1 MFQMKLNY
9 FTTDESFPFFI
20 QYGFHKEDLYLHS
33 HENFLELVIV
43 LSGSATHIVNNEDFY
58 ISKGD
63 VFIIG
68 ADTIHGYC
76 NPKDFRICNLMFQ
89 PDFFF
94 SNDCDIKKAPGF
106 QGLFVIEPILSQKTS
121 FQNRLKLD
129 LYHFEVIQ
137 KTIDMM
143 IKEYTNQGLGFK
155 TLLTGSFYS
164 LAVLLSRLYS
174 SLEKHTDNEII
185 GIAKSIAYI
194 EEHYMDDLTLNE
206 LAKIAGFSP
215 RHFSRRFFEIKQTTP
230 IHYIQALRLEKA
242 SYYLRNTQ
250 LPVSEVAMQCGFS
263 DSNYFSRSF
272 KKHYAI
278 TPIQFHKKAYKN
290 VACFN
295 S

>member
-1 MFQMKLNY
+1 MFQMELNY
-9 FTTDESFPFFI
+9 FTVDTSFPFFI
-20 QYGFHKEDLYLHS
+20 QYGFHEEDLYLHS
-33 HENFLELVIV
+33 HKNFSELVIV
-43 LSGSATHIVNNEDFY
+43 LNGSATHIVNNEEFY

-68 ADTIHGYC
+68 ADTAHGYRDAH
-76 NPKDFRICNLMFQ
+76 DFHICNLMFQ

-129 LYHFEVIQ
+129 IYNYEMIQ
-137 KTIDMM
+137 KTINMM
-143 IKEYTNQGLGFK
+143 IKEYTSQPIGFK

-174 SLEKHTDNEII
+174 KSEKHIDNEII
-185 GIAKSIAYI
+185 GMAKSIAYI
-194 EEHYMDDLTLNE
+194 EAHYMEDLTLNE
-206 LAKIAGFSP
+206 LAKIASFSP
-215 RHFSRRFFEIKQTTP
+215 RHFSRRFYEIKQTTP
-230 IHYIQALRLEKA
+230 IQYIQTLRLEKA

-250 LPVSEVAMQCGFS
+250 LPISEVAAQCGFS

-278 TPIQFHKKAYKN
+278 TLIQFHKKTYSKT
-290 VACFN
+290 
-295 S
+295 